1 MCNDFGHPNTQPD
14 CEKLA
19 MLVYDGQAFAIT
31 DFDPYEKPGK
41 GDACNI
47 SMLSNC
53 CANDY
58 RYGKAESKRQDVDKV
73 SGYNA
78 EVEDSLVYPA
88 HSIEGIFFPV
98 VTDSGSPTV
107 TRFLPSMTVGSSF

>member
-73 SGYNA
+73 SGYDA

-88 HSIEGIFFPV
+88 HSIERIL
-98 VTDSGSPTV
+98 S
-107 TRFLPSMTVGSSF
+107 LIHI